1 MRAEGLPAVEAEEG
15 RLARVVDQVVLQ
27 PDRNLDLFLFQRW
40 IYFLR
45 KLLDEKS
52 NFVPNLE
59 GSVAFWADLV
69 FGVSLVVGEVAEPV
83 EHDLV
88 SPTKLPGGI
97 C

>member
-1 MRAEGLPAVEAEEG
+1 MGAEGLPAVEAEEG

-40 IYFLR
+40 ISFLR

-52 NFVPNLE
+52 FFFPNLK
-59 GSVAFWADLV
+59 GSVAIWADLV
-69 FGVSLVVGEVAEPV
+69 FGVSLVVGELAEAM

-88 SPTKLPGGI
+88 SPTKLPGWI

>member
-1 MRAEGLPAVEAEEG
+1 M
-15 RLARVVDQVVLQ
+15 D
-27 PDRNLDLFLFQRW
+27 F
-40 IYFLR
+40 FLR
-45 KLLDEKS
+45 KLPDEKS

-59 GSVAFWADLV
+59 GSVTFWADLV

-88 SPTKLPGGI
+88 SPTKLPGWI